1 VRLPPSTID
10 ITNVKQYTLYCKVVT
25 KSIVSNMPKFKK
37 KIINCPVE
45 KTLSIIGKK
54 WAVLIIRD
62 LLSGKKRFGRL
73 LASLAGISPRTLSV
87 RLNDLE
93 KNGVLKKRV
102 FPEIPL
108 RVEYRLTK
116 RGKDLHFILDQMNKW
131 GLSHK

>member
-1 VRLPPSTID
+1 
-10 ITNVKQYTLYCKVVT
+10 
-25 KSIVSNMPKFKK
+25 MPKSKEK
-37 KIINCPVE
+37 SINCPVE

-62 LLSGKKRFGRL
+62 LLSGKKRFGQL
-73 LASLAGISPRTLSV
+73 LSSLSGISPRTLSA

-93 KNGVLKKRV
+93 KNDVLKKRV

-108 RVEYRLTK
+108 HVEYSLTK

-131 GLSHK
+131 GSSHK

>member
-1 VRLPPSTID
+1 MPPSTVD
-10 ITNVKQYTLYCKVVT
+10 IINSKLCTSSCKVVT
-25 KSIVSNMPKFKK
+25 KSIVLNMSKTKE

-62 LLSGKKRFGRL
+62 LLSGKKRFGQL
-73 LASLAGISPRTLSV
+73 LTSLIGISPRTLSA

-93 KNGVLKKRV
+93 KNGVLKKKV

-108 RVEYRLTK
+108 RVEYSLTK

-131 GLSHK
+131 GSSHK

>member
-1 VRLPPSTID
+1 MPPSTVD
-10 ITNVKQYTLYCKVVT
+10 IINSKLYTSSCKVVT
-25 KSIVSNMPKFKK
+25 KSIVLNMSKTKE

-62 LLSGKKRFGRL
+62 LLSGKKRFGQL
-73 LASLAGISPRTLSV
+73 LTSLIGISPRTLSA

-93 KNGVLKKRV
+93 KNGVLKKKV

-108 RVEYRLTK
+108 RVEYSLTK

-131 GLSHK
+131 GSSHK

>member
-1 VRLPPSTID
+1 MS
-10 ITNVKQYTLYCKVVT
+10 KT
-25 KSIVSNMPKFKK
+25 KE

-62 LLSGKKRFGRL
+62 LLSGKKRFGQL
-73 LASLAGISPRTLSV
+73 LTSLIGISPRTLSA

-93 KNGVLKKRV
+93 KNGVFKKKV

-108 RVEYRLTK
+108 RVEYSLTK

-131 GLSHK
+131 GSSHK